1 MKGFQS
7 MRSILTMAG
16 LALALVAMAFAQ
28 GPQKTLSGDS
38 PAKPSAATA
47 ASAPGPAHSQD
58 EQSIRLAGGAF
69 AQGPQKTLSG
79 DSLSKPGTATAAT
92 APANQQDEQSIRLAA
107 EAFAKAYNAGDAR
120 TIAQLFVA
128 DGEIVSEEGQSTQ
141 GREAIEQVFAEIF
154 KEHPKSHMDLA
165 VGSIRFIGTD
175 MAVEE
180 GMATVIHGPGEPA
193 QRSPYSVVHASQNGK
208 WLTASAR
215 DLRDDTPA
223 PEEQLKQLQWMI
235 GEWVD
240 ESPEALVM
248 TSYRWT
254 DNQCYIL
261 SEFKVQ
267 IGGRPVMTGTQ
278 RIGWDPL
285 AKNIRS
291 WVFDSEGGFGEGIW
305 TPEGNQWIVKRTG
318 VTRDGKI
325 ASATNI
331 ITRVCKDRMTWQQRD
346 RIVGGEKTPDIAEI
360 PITRKPPLPK

>member
-1 MKGFQS
+1 
-7 MRSILTMAG
+7 MRSIMIMVG
-16 LALALVAMAFAQ
+16 MVALALVAMAVAQ
-28 GPQKTLSGDS
+28 GPQKSVSGDS
-38 PAKPSAATA
+38 AVKP
-47 ASAPGPAHSQD
+47 D
-58 EQSIRLAGGAF
+58 
-69 AQGPQKTLSG
+69 
-79 DSLSKPGTATAAT
+79 TATAVS
-92 APANQQDEQSIRLAA
+92 APAPAHAQDEKSIRLAA
-107 EAFAKAYNAGDAR
+107 GAFAKAYNAGDAR
-120 TIAQLFVA
+120 AIGRLFVT
-128 DGEIVSEEGQSTQ
+128 DGEIVSEEGQPTQ
-141 GREAIEQVFAEIF
+141 GRDAIEQVFAEIF
-154 KEHPKSHMDLA
+154 KQHPKTHMDLA
-165 VGSIRFIGTD
+165 IGSIRFIGAD

-180 GMATVIHGPGEPA
+180 GIATVTHAPDEPA
-193 QRSPYSVVHASQNGK
+193 QLSPYSVVYASQDGK

-215 DLRDDTPA
+215 DLAGDTPA

-285 AKNIRS
+285 AKKIRS

-305 TPEGNQWIVKRTG
+305 TREGNQWIVKKTG

-325 ASATNI
+325 ASATNV
-331 ITRVCKDRMTWQQRD
+331 ITRVSKDRMTWQQRD
-346 RIVGGEKTPDIAEI
+346 RIVGGEKTPDIAET
-360 PITRKPPLPK
+360 PITRKPPTPK

>member
-1 MKGFQS
+1 
-7 MRSILTMAG
+7 MRTILIITG
-16 LALALVAMAFAQ
+16 VTLALVAMAVAK
-28 GPQKTLSGDS
+28 GPPTSVSEDS
-38 PAKPSAATA
+38 SARPDTATA
-47 ASAPGPAHSQD
+47 APGPAHPQD
-58 EQSIRLAGGAF
+58 ETSV
-69 AQGPQKTLSG
+69 
-79 DSLSKPGTATAAT
+79 
-92 APANQQDEQSIRLAA
+92 RLAA
-107 EAFAKAYNAGDAR
+107 EAFAKAYNAGDAKV
-120 TIAQLFVA
+120 IAQLFAA
-128 DGEIVSEEGQSTQ
+128 DGEIVSEEGQPTQ
-141 GREAIEQVFAEIF
+141 GREGIERVFAGIF
-154 KEHPKSHMDLA
+154 KEHPRTHMDL
-165 VGSIRFIGTD
+165 VIGSIRFIGPD

-180 GMATVIHGPGEPA
+180 GVATVTHGPNESA
-193 QRSPYSVVHASQNGK
+193 QRSPYSVVYARQDGK

-215 DLRDDTPA
+215 DLPDDTPT

-267 IGGRPVMTGTQ
+267 VGGRPVMTGTQ

-285 AKNIRS
+285 AKKIRS
-291 WVFDSEGGFGEGIW
+291 WVFDSEGGFGEGVW
-305 TPEGNQWIVKRTG
+305 TREGNQWIVKMTG

-331 ITRVCKDRMTWQQRD
+331 TTQVSNHQMTWQQRD

-360 PITRKPPLPK
+360 PITRKPPPPL

>member
-1 MKGFQS
+1 
-7 MRSILTMAG
+7 MAVV
-16 LALALVAMAFAQ
+16 L
-28 GPQKTLSGDS
+28 GPQRTVSGDS
-38 PAKPSAATA
+38 PAKPDTAIA
-47 ASAPGPAHSQD
+47 ASAPGPAH
-58 EQSIRLAGGAF
+58 
-69 AQGPQKTLSG
+69 
-79 DSLSKPGTATAAT
+79 
-92 APANQQDEQSIRLAA
+92 QQDEQAIRLAA
-107 EAFAKAYNAGDAR
+107 EAFAKAYNAGNAKA
-120 TIAQLFVA
+120 IASLFVA

-141 GREAIEQVFAEIF
+141 GREGIEQVFAGIF
-154 KEHPKSHMDLA
+154 KEHPKTHMDLE
-165 VGSIRFIGTD
+165 VGSIRFIGPD
-175 MAVEE
+175 VAVED
-180 GMATVIHGPGEPA
+180 GIATVTHEPGEPVE
-193 QRSPYSVVHASQNGK
+193 RSPYTVVHARQDGK

-215 DLRDDTPA
+215 DLPDDTPT

-267 IGGRPVMTGTQ
+267 VGGRPVMTGTQ

-285 AKNIRS
+285 AKKIRS

-305 TPEGNQWIVKRTG
+305 TREGNQWIVKMTG

-331 ITRVCKDRMTWQQRD
+331 TTRLSKDRMTWQQRD
-346 RIVGGEKTPDIAEI
+346 RIVGGEKTPDIEKI
-360 PITRKPPLPK
+360 PITRKPPPPM